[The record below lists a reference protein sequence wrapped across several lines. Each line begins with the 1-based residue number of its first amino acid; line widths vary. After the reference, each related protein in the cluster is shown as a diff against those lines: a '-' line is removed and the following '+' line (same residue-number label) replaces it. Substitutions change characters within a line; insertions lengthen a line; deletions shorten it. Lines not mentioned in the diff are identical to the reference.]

1 MWTLKHDPTLYGY
14 GWIYSKPTESV
25 SPSGELINFETCWW
39 FPVKPTKKQLRQA
52 RKTNFIKRTQRE
64 AIQHPR

>member
-25 SPSGELINFETCWW
+25 SPSGELINFETCWS

-52 RKTNFIKRTQRE
+52 RKNKL
-64 AIQHPR
+64 H

>member
-1 MWTLKHDPTLYGY
+1 MWILKHDPTLYGY

-52 RKTNFIKRTQRE
+52 RKNKL
-64 AIQHPR
+64 H

>member
-14 GWIYSKPTESV
+14 GWIYSKPNESV
-25 SPSGELINFETCWW
+25 SSSGELIKFETCWW

-52 RKTNFIKRTQRE
+52 RKNKLQ
-64 AIQHPR
+64 